1 MMLAASLVLAQSV
14 TYADRLLHFKASD
27 TSAYSLCV
35 IFNYFWLYCWFP
47 AIVRCSHACCFVCIS
62 LGVRLCTKQG
72 LDPAR
77 K

>member
-1 MMLAASLVLAQSV
+1 MMPAASLVLAPPV
-14 TYADRLLHFKASD
+14 AYADRLLYFKASD

-35 IFNYFWLYCWFP
+35 ILIYFWLYCWLP

-72 LDPAR
+72 FDPAST
-77 K
+77 